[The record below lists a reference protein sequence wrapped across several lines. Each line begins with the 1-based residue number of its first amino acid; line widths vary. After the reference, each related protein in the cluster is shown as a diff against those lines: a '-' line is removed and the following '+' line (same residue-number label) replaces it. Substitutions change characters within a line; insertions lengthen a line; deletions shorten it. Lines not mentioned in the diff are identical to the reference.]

1 MSEIRANFLVNV
13 NAFLIRWS
21 YLSWVQGV
29 WETGSMWKFE
39 LVAGWHIPVSKFAA
53 MELRWANLQDHEA
66 GPEFREVHWI
76 WKLEFNRLFECKS
89 WFGLWFGTL
98 E

>member
-1 MSEIRANFLVNV
+1 
-13 NAFLIRWS
+13 
-21 YLSWVQGV
+21 
-29 WETGSMWKFE
+29 
-39 LVAGWHIPVSKFAA
+39 

-89 WFGLWFGTL
+89 WARYGLARWNSLIDLKFAFNANWC
-98 E
+98 